1 MLMASRLS
9 SHSSSSRLG
18 RTKLVVLVAILLIG
32 AAVAVWVWTRP
43 RSQPALD
50 EGRSVAERFLGDLKE
65 GHPENAWQSTTAEF
79 KSDEGKESFIAAVKP
94 VKFLKEPLDFV
105 SVQTVQV
112 GEEPRSE
119 FLYRAKTGETVRI
132 VLARDNGEWKVD
144 RWLR

>member
-1 MLMASRLS
+1 MRSMSPY
-9 SHSSSSRLG
+9 HRLG

-32 AAVAVWVWTRP
+32 AAAAVWVWTRP
-43 RSQPALD
+43 STQPALD
-50 EGRSVAERFLGDLKE
+50 EGRTVAEEFLDELQE
-65 GHPENAWQSTTAEF
+65 GHPEKAWQSTTAEF
-79 KSDEGKESFIAAVKP
+79 KSDEGQESFVAAVKP
-94 VKFLKEPLDFV
+94 VKFLQEPLDFV

-132 VLARDNGEWKVD
+132 VLAHENGAWKVD